1 MSPLRIFIE
10 LLETVKMSKRLS
22 CNEAEKGRFKN
33 NNSSTCDKKVRK

>member
-22 CNEAEKGRFKN
+22 CNEAEKGDLK
-33 NNSSTCDKKVRK
+33 TTILALVTKK